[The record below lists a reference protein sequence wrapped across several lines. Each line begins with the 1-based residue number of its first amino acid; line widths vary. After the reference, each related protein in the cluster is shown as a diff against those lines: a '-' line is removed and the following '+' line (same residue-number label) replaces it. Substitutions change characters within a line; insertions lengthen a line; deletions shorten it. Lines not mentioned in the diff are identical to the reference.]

1 MDYGT
6 SGRLWD
12 ALILSPMYEDTLN
25 TRLSLP
31 YYKYIILNQGLSSRG
46 FRQIAFNINY

>member
-31 YYKYIILNQGLSSRG
+31 YYEYIIINQVCQVGVLG
-46 FRQIAFNINY
+46 KLPLT